1 VSPER
6 TNVVKT
12 KADRRKAQRKA
23 KLKERRRQLARS
35 SQAEKAE
42 YFFWQAMQTEDK
54 GNREKALDLML
65 KAVQRHAKNEEYLF
79 DLGQL
84 ANELGRHDIELK
96 ALLGLYEIGALDLQ
110 GCIALC
116 LLLTDMHRYREA
128 LDHINECLPV
138 IQRRRIKNKKTTL
151 KTLEQQRLYCEAM
164 LNRENVTPKPLP
176 ASEKPLAKKDREKE
190 ASPATVV
197 KDSPPLEIQVQIEV
211 DTLPLEHAITRERP
225 SSKEDYE
232 LALEAYRIRFSES
245 FENLICLS
253 NLQGVRSFWY
263 QEETVKKVMKTFRG
277 RALLADEVGLGKT
290 IEALMILKEYM
301 MRGMAK
307 TALIL
312 VPSPLVSQW
321 AEELSAKFGLSFLC
335 TEDSGFNSGEVS
347 FWNNENVLASI
358 NVAKSRRNLPL
369 VTQREW
375 DMVIVDEAHHLKNR
389 NTLNWKLVN
398 SLKKRFLLLLTA
410 TPVENNLM
418 ELHNLITLLK
428 PGQLKTASE
437 FRREHMTSGD
447 PTDPRN
453 RESLKELLG
462 EIMIRNTRAL
472 AKVEIPPRFAQTV
485 KVKSLDSE
493 KSLYEKI
500 SNLTRTLNKADG
512 VGQRLLLKTL
522 MEEAGSSP
530 RAVSLSLS
538 RLLEKGDSLSRYET
552 EIRDAF
558 DMCRSLEENSKLRVL
573 LKLIKGS
580 GEKMIIFAK
589 YLGTLDQITE
599 FLDRQQ
605 IPFALFHGR
614 MDGHAKEEQIRRFKE
629 EVGILVATEIGGE
642 GRNLQFCHQMI
653 NYDLPWNPMR
663 IEQRI
668 GRIHRIGQEREVMIY
683 NLCAEESIEERILDI
698 LDKKINMFEMVI
710 GEIDMV
716 LGRIT
721 GEQDFSEMVYDIW
734 MNSPTEEKLE
744 KGFSQLAARLKRAR
758 TGYESTKALDKKLFG
773 ENYEL

>member
-1 VSPER
+1 VA
-6 TNVVKT
+6 KT

-42 YFFWQAMQTEDK
+42 YFFWEAMQTEDK

-65 KAVQRHAKNEEYLF
+65 KAVQRHPKNEEYLF
-79 DLGQL
+79 DLGEL

-96 ALLGLYEIGALDLQ
+96 ALLGLHEIRALDLE
-110 GCIALC
+110 GSIALC
-116 LLLTDMHRYREA
+116 ALLTDMHRYREA
-128 LDHINECLPV
+128 LDHINECLQV
-138 IQRRRIKNKKTTL
+138 IQRRRIKNKKVQL
-151 KTLEQQRLYCEAM
+151 KTLEQQKLYCEVM
-164 LNRENVTPKPLP
+164 LQK
-176 ASEKPLAKKDREKE
+176 EKATVR
-190 ASPATVV
+190 SPAAAERPKAGKSPEKAAAPPTVV

-211 DTLPLEHAITRERP
+211 DTLPLEHAITQVRP
-225 SSKEDYE
+225 SSQEDYE

-245 FENLICLS
+245 FENLLCLG
-253 NLQGVRSFWY
+253 NLQGVRSFWF

-301 MRGMAK
+301 MRGMVK

-321 AEELSAKFGLSFLC
+321 AEELSAKFGLSFFC
-335 TEDSGFNSGEVS
+335 TEDSGFGSGEVS

-358 NVAKSRRNLPL
+358 NVAKSRKNLPL

-375 DMVIVDEAHHLKNR
+375 DLVIVDEAHHLKNR

-485 KVKSLDSE
+485 KVKSLDTE
-493 KSLYEKI
+493 KTLYEKI
-500 SNLTRTLNKADG
+500 SNLTRTINKADG

-522 MEEAGSSP
+522 LEEAGSSP
-530 RAVSLSLS
+530 RAVSLSLA
-538 RLLEKGDSLSRYET
+538 RLLEKSDSVSPYES

-580 GEKMIIFAK
+580 REKMIIFAK
-589 YLGTLDQITE
+589 YLGTLEQITE

-605 IPFALFHGR
+605 IPFALFHGK
-614 MDGHAKEEQIRRFKE
+614 MDGHAKDEQIGRFRE
-629 EVGILVATEIGGE
+629 EVGLLVATEIGGE

-668 GRIHRIGQEREVMIY
+668 GRIHRIGQEKEVMIY

-734 MNSPTEEKLE
+734 VNSPTEEKLE
-744 KGFSQLAARLKRAR
+744 KGFSQLAARLKRAKS
-758 TGYESTKALDKKLFG
+758 GYESTKALDEKLFG